1 MRVHDMKRRL
11 LLMAL
16 ASMPVI
22 VVAGRLPKRGAG
34 KPGGPLDPR
43 RRDGNNEKQDQAPT
57 KVPEEKKG
65 PGEEKSEESS
75 QKESSD

>member
-16 ASMPVI
+16 ASIPVF

-43 RRDGNNEKQDQAPT
+43 RRDGNDEKQGQTAT
-57 KVPEEKKG
+57 KASEEKKG
-65 PGEEKSEESS
+65 SGEEKSEESS
-75 QKESSD
+75 QKGSND